1 MFSTKHMRLQAYI
14 FLLTVPLNLVWE
26 VAQIMA
32 YDFPEINLMTVVIH
46 CFVPSLGDGLMT
58 LMIYWTGWLL
68 FRDRQWILHPGT
80 SGYLLM
86 MGVGLIFAV
95 LVEWNALYRTGA
107 WGYNERMI
115 IIPFLGVGHL
125 PLLQMMTLPI
135 AAVLLLQR
143 IWKEVFRS
151 TDAGENWKKIL

>member
-1 MFSTKHMRLQAYI
+1 VIVNKDNIVLQVTL
-14 FLLTVPLNLVWE
+14 FLVALPLNLGWE

-32 YDFPEINLMTVVIH
+32 YDFPETNLMTVVIH

-68 FRDRQWILHPGT
+68 FRDWQWILHPGT

-86 MGVGLIFAV
+86 MGVGLILAV

-115 IIPFLGVGHL
+115 TIPFLGVGLL
-125 PLLQMMTLPI
+125 PLLQMMILPTAKI
-135 AAVLLLQR
+135 LLLPL
-143 IWKEVFRS
+143 F
-151 TDAGENWKKIL
+151 WKKRGQTV

>member
-1 MFSTKHMRLQAYI
+1 MFSTKHIRLQAYI
-14 FLLTVPLNLVWE
+14 FLLAVPLNLAWE
-26 VAQIMA
+26 VAQITA
-32 YDFPEINLMTVVIH
+32 YDFAETNLMTVVIG

-68 FRDRQWILHPGT
+68 FRDWQWILHSGT

-86 MGVGLIFAV
+86 IGAGLILAV

-115 IIPFLGVGHL
+115 VVPILGVGLL
-125 PLLQMMTLPI
+125 PVLQMVALPP
-135 AAVLLLQR
+135 ATVVLVQR
-143 IWKEVFRS
+143 IRRKS
-151 TDAGENWKKIL
+151 K